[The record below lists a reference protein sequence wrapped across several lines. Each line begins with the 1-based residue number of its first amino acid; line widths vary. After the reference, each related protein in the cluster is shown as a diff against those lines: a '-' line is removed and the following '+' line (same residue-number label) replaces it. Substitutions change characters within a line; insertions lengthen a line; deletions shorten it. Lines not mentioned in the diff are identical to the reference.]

1 LPPSA
6 SRLCATRLA
15 LRALRIA
22 VVALSLTWL
31 GLMACLP
38 TSGDTPISLAQVE
51 AGPHV
56 DSVNDL
62 WLDVSL
68 GPPLVDWFNR
78 VARPDDIARLENP
91 RQFELLDEI
100 RVGRKLV
107 VFRSVAEAGRF
118 LPGVAD
124 RLNIVGYNLEYGP
137 NSPAE
142 ELADPVG
149 SVKRMQGVARR
160 YGLLLAF
167 GPDHDLAVS
176 HGVALAPYVD
186 IFVLQ
191 VQRVQTEPATVLDFV
206 LPLVK
211 QLRQANRQIAISVQ
225 VRSEGNVTAIV
236 DLIDALKEDLDGVSI
251 LTSPETV
258 STAEALVTELRTRT
272 PTPPARATRPAAP
285 VGGGSSTA
293 PAGGPTGSPSRLPAL
308 GHWLVALLVGGV
320 AGAWVVLMVV
330 ARRRAGD
337 Q

>member
-1 LPPSA
+1 
-6 SRLCATRLA
+6 
-15 LRALRIA
+15 
-22 VVALSLTWL
+22 
-31 GLMACLP
+31 MACLP
-38 TSGDTPISLAQVE
+38 PAGDVPISLAQ
-51 AGPHV
+51 AGGGPHT

-78 VARPDDIARLENP
+78 VARPDDIARVENP

-107 VFRSVAEAGRF
+107 VFRSVAEAENF

-124 RLNIVGYNLEYGP
+124 RLNILGYNLEYGP
-137 NSPAE
+137 NSPPD

-149 SVKRMQGVARR
+149 SVKRMREVARR

-176 HGVALAPYVD
+176 HAAALAPYVD
-186 IFVLQ
+186 ILVLQ
-191 VQRVQTEPATVLDFV
+191 VQRVQTDPATVLDFV
-206 LPLVK
+206 LPLAK
-211 QLRQANRQIAISVQ
+211 QVRQANPQIAISVQ

-236 DLIDALKEDLDGVSI
+236 DLIDSLKADLDGVSI

-258 STAEALVTELRTRT
+258 STAEALVAELRIQK
-272 PTPPARATRPAAP
+272 PTPPAQATRPAAP
-285 VGGGSSTA
+285 AGGGSGTA
-293 PAGGPTGSPSRLPAL
+293 PAGGPDGGPSPLPAL
-308 GHWLVALLVGGV
+308 GHWLVALLVGG
-320 AGAWVVLMVV
+320 ATSAWVVLMIL